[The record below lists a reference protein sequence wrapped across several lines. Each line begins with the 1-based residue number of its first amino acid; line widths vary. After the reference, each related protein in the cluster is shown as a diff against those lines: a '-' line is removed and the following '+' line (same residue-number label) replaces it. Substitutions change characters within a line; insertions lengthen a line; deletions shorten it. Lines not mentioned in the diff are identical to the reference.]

1 MKIVNEFKE
10 FAIKG
15 NMTDMAVGII
25 IGGAFGKIVTSLV
38 NDVIMPP
45 IGLMTGSVDFADKTI
60 ILKKATETVEAVT
73 LNYGLFIN
81 NILDFLIVAFVIFI
95 VIKQINNLRRK
106 EEQAPIEKKVAPV
119 PQDIQLLTEIRDSL
133 KKN

>member
-1 MKIVNEFKE
+1 MKIINEFKE

-45 IGLMTGSVDFADKTI
+45 IGIMTGSVDFADKAI
-60 ILKKATETVEAVT
+60 VLKNATESATAVT
-73 LNYGLFIN
+73 LNYGVFIN
-81 NILDFLIVAFVIFI
+81 NLIDFFIVAFVIFI
-95 VIKQINNLRRK
+95 VIKQINRLRRR
-106 EEQAPIEKKVAPV
+106 EEEAPEEKKVAPI
-119 PQDIQLLTEIRDSL
+119 PQDIKLLTEIRDSL
-133 KKN
+133 RK

>member
-1 MKIVNEFKE
+1 MKIAQEFKE

-38 NDVIMPP
+38 NDVVMPP
-45 IGLMTGSVDFADKTI
+45 IGILTGNVDFADKAI
-60 ILKKATETVEAVT
+60 VLKKATESVEAVT
-73 LNYGLFIN
+73 LNYGAFIN
-81 NILDFLIVAFVIFI
+81 NLIDFTIIAIVIFI

-106 EEQAPIEKKVAPV
+106 EEAAPAEEKVAPI
-119 PQDIQLLTEIRDSL
+119 PEDIKLLTEIRDSL
-133 KKN
+133 KK